1 MAEKLIE
8 LRDVGK
14 NYERDGQSVSVLS
27 DVDLE
32 IARGEFTALKGPSGS
47 GKSTLLH
54 IIGLLDRPSTGN
66 YLLAGRNTSEMD
78 DDEASGLR
86 NMTIGF
92 VFQSFHLIPYATA
105 MNNVILPG
113 LYAGRPRRE
122 LTDSASELF
131 SRVGLSERADYKPTS
146 LSGGQQQRV
155 AIARALI
162 NDPDLILADE
172 PTGQLDSE
180 TGREIMELLAS
191 INQRG
196 KTVIV
201 VTHDEETASYARRT
215 VHVTDGRISEE
226 NP

>member
-1 MAEKLIE
+1 MAAPLIE
-8 LRDVGK
+8 LAGVGK
-14 NYERDGQSVSVLS
+14 EYERDGQATRVLEA
-27 DVDLE
+27 VDLTVDN
-32 IARGEFTALKGPSGS
+32 GEFTALKGPSGS

-54 IIGLLDRPSTGN
+54 ILGLLDRPSSGS
-66 YLLAGRNTSEMD
+66 YVLAGRDVKNLD

-86 NMTIGF
+86 NESIGF

-105 MNNVILPG
+105 MENVILPG

-122 LTDSASELF
+122 LSERARELF
-131 SRVGLSERADYKPTS
+131 AQVGLSERMDYKPAG

-180 TGREIMELLAS
+180 TGREIMRLLADVNS
-191 INQRG
+191 RG

-201 VTHDEETASYARRT
+201 VTHDAETASFARRT
-215 VHVTDGRISEE
+215 VLVTDGRVSEE
-226 NP
+226 GP